1 MNLAKQHL
9 EPLEQELYLS
19 LLMSR
24 QANKAG
30 QCIQQWGSAFSKG
43 KERQCKTDKERA
55 RNSAEAGQ
63 VKVVKHSSA
72 YTVADKTSK

>member
-1 MNLAKQHL
+1 
-9 EPLEQELYLS
+9 
-19 LLMSR
+19 MSR

-55 RNSAEAGQ
+55 RNSAKAGQ
-63 VKVVKHSSA
+63 VKVVKLSSA